1 MVDKTIDL
9 QDALKDFRKF
19 VDISMPG
26 LSDTPRL
33 AVMQMAAS
41 LKNQSTDDN
50 EDYIKGVTVGLY
62 LAHLVIEWCEKKVN

>member
-1 MVDKTIDL
+1 MVDQTIE
-9 QDALKDFRKF
+9 DFRKF
-19 VDISMPG
+19 VDMSMPG
-26 LSDTPRL
+26 LSDTPQL
-33 AVMQMAAS
+33 AVIQMAAS